1 MTAAA
6 DKPSIGGKNMKW
18 SVKIIVLF
26 AVVSLMLR
34 ACGKDIR
41 FEDEADIHRSISVP
55 IMSTSIG

>member
-1 MTAAA
+1 
-6 DKPSIGGKNMKW
+6 MKW